1 MTLLRLSKNAL
12 VRQYGPFTYV
22 LERIKSRD
30 EMFMNAEP
38 FLRWITREAREK
50 GEIADRIWGLFK
62 GVERDTVE
70 RDFEEFLTPLVA
82 EGVVL
87 EGESEEEKIF
97 WAQRGSKA
105 WREGGG

>member
-1 MTLLRLSKNAL
+1 MTLLRLSKNAF

-50 GEIADRIWGLFK
+50 GEIADRI
-62 GVERDTVE
+62 
-70 RDFEEFLTPLVA
+70 
-82 EGVVL
+82 
-87 EGESEEEKIF
+87 
-97 WAQRGSKA
+97 
-105 WREGGG
+105 